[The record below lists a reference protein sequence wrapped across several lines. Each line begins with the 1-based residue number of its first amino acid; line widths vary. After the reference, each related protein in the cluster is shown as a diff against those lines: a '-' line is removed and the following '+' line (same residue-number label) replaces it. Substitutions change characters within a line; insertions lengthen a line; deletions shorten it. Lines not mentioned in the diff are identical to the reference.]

1 MMGKKK
7 KPKTLKQRKLEKRG
21 RGGGVTASFLFL
33 SLFFFDFHMKHE
45 WNDKEKKGTVM
56 NVGRGVHEGIDMRQD
71 CMPSMR
77 RTRWF

>member
-7 KPKTLKQRKLEKRG
+7 ETQNSETEKVGEKRKG
-21 RGGGVTASFLFL
+21 RRSDCLLFVSF
-33 SLFFFDFHMKHE
+33 SFFFDFHMKHE

-77 RTRWF
+77 RTR

>member
-33 SLFFFDFHMKHE
+33 SLFFDFHMKHE

-77 RTRWF
+77 RTR